1 MRLRLLHINRHMLV
15 SSTTPILPPASTLFL
30 LLSCCISYNYFWTM
44 MTLII
49 TRVKCYMSPALVLLD
64 IFSWQLLTALNLSVK
79 VMTSLPSRNENKPI
93 ILLLI
98 LTPTTLLLKKIT
110 YSRTFASFGLTPAF
124 LMVFSEVPPPS
135 ACTQAQLKR
144 NLKDVIVKSRLH
156 QPSEH
161 HSDTV
166 PCLRH

>member
-1 MRLRLLHINRHMLV
+1 MYWSLYRLHKPMRLRLLHINRHMLV

-98 LTPTTLLLKKIT
+98 LTPTTLLLKKNHLFTHFCIL
-110 YSRTFASFGLTPAF
+110 RTDSSISNGF
-124 LMVFSEVPPPS
+124 LRGPPTIS
-135 ACTQAQLKR
+135 LYTGTIEA
-144 NLKDVIVKSRLH
+144 
-156 QPSEH
+156 
-161 HSDTV
+161 
-166 PCLRH
+166 